1 VCRLEGDGHDRG
13 QQIGPFAKDRIH
25 PRDLCV
31 VRRWKQVEAQGPVM
45 LRCVDAIEQQRV
57 EVDIQIESISE
68 ALHEG
73 DGTALAA
80 GHAPLL
86 SSPAS

>member
-1 VCRLEGDGHDRG
+1 
-13 QQIGPFAKDRIH
+13 
-25 PRDLCV
+25 
-31 VRRWKQVEAQGPVM
+31 M